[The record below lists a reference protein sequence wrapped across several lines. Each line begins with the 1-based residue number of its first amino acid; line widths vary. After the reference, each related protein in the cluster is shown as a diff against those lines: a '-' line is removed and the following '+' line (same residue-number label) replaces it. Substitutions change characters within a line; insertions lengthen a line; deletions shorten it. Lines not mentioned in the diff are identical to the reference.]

1 MKEVAVIGAG
11 VSGLTTALV
20 LLEKFPKIEKLYVL
34 AREIINDVAH
44 TDFQHEFTSWAA
56 GANHMSFASKDDV
69 RQQQFDL
76 LTYKKFMK
84 LGREVKQS
92 GIRIM
97 KNKLI
102 VFKTTPTPWYIESHA
117 CEEVSEISA
126 SELRYRGLDP
136 EVYKGFEYLTCTVTP
151 YIYLS
156 YLRTELEKTGKVKF
170 IKTLNSFDSFEDV
183 EKFLGAKP
191 DLIANCTGLGA
202 RRILANYS
210 CEQEE
215 VAHQI
220 MPFKGQICVIN
231 KDLPYQVTVENL
243 PSEKYV
249 ANYVKNIKNGYQFS
263 HIFPR
268 SDGYCIVGGVSLPNV
283 YDNLKIEEV
292 SKSII
297 RNIKQF
303 VPELEADG
311 VPVEVTFDY
320 VALRPGRKD
329 GVRVE
334 FKKYGDYDVIHNY
347 GIGGAGFQASFG
359 LAYEVAR
366 LAKEDFLK
374 KNSKL

>member
-11 VSGLTTALV
+11 VSGLTTAMA
-20 LLEKFPKIEKLYVL
+20 LLEKFPNIEKLYVL
-34 AREIINDVAH
+34 AREIINDVAQ

-56 GANHMSFASKDDV
+56 GANHMSFASKDDI

-76 LTYKKFMK
+76 VTYKKFMK

-102 VFKTTPTPWYIESHA
+102 FFKTTPTPWYIDTQA

-136 EVYKGFEYLTCTVTP
+136 KVYKGFEYLTCTVTP

-170 IKTLNSFDSFEDV
+170 IKTLSSFESFEDV
-183 EKFLGAKP
+183 EKFLGEKP
-191 DLIANCTGLGA
+191 DLIVNCTGLGA
-202 RRILANYS
+202 RKILSNYP
-210 CEQEE
+210 CEQDEI
-215 VAHQI
+215 VNQI
-220 MPFKGQICVIN
+220 IPFKGQICVIN

-243 PSEKYV
+243 PSEKCV
-249 ANYVKNIKNGYQFS
+249 ANYVKGIKNGYQFS

-303 VPELEADG
+303 VPELESDG

-320 VALRPGRKD
+320 VALRPGRKN

-366 LAKEDFLK
+366 LAKEDFLR